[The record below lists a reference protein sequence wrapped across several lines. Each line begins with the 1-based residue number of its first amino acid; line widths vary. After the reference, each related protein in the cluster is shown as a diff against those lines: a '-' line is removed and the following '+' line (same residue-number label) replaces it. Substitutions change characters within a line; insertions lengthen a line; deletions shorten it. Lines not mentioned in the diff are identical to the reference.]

1 MVGKVLSN
9 LCVSTQVFVITHS
22 INRKRAL
29 SIEFTQAVMGGRGKG
44 ISSLSWRTL
53 HWRQQNKLVSKDDTV
68 CSDILLSS
76 CQSHREGRNAKTIG
90 G

>member
-1 MVGKVLSN
+1 MAGKVLSN
-9 LCVSTQVFVITHS
+9 LYVSTQVCVITHS
-22 INRKRAL
+22 INHKCAL
-29 SIEFTQAVMGGRGKG
+29 SIEFSQTMMGGRGKG
-44 ISSLSWRTL
+44 ISNLSWRTL

-76 CQSHREGRNAKTIG
+76 CQSHRDGRKAKTIG